1 VNMKK
6 LALLS
11 LCFLPLVACSQ
22 KNLTISKSE
31 KLMNTKPNLQ
41 IVDVRTPH
49 EFDSVAIVNAINI
62 DVRNQNFEKNIATIS
77 KETPILVYC
86 RSGRRSTTAMNIMLG
101 LGFKEVYNMQ
111 GGITAFSKKYPNK
124 VVFKNK

>member
-1 VNMKK
+1 MKK

-11 LCFLPLVACSQ
+11 LFFLPLVACSQ
-22 KNLTISKSE
+22 KNLTIAEAE
-31 KLMNTKPNLQ
+31 KLMNSKTNLQ

-62 DVRNQNFEKNIATIS
+62 DVRNQNFQNNIATLS

-86 RSGRRSTTAMNIMLG
+86 RSGKRSLTAMNIMLT

-111 GGITAFSKKYPNK
+111 GGINAYSKEYPNK
-124 VVFKNK
+124 VIFKNK